1 MLLLGICKG
10 KFPHPKEMG
19 QMKDMEMTL
28 KPIALRFWIGCCI
41 KPMNVFFHK
50 AIKKNSL
57 QAYYDLPRSDDLARV
72 STEW

>member
-1 MLLLGICKG
+1 
-10 KFPHPKEMG
+10 
-19 QMKDMEMTL
+19 MKDMEMTL
-28 KPIALRFWIGCCI
+28 KPITLRFWIGCCI